1 MKKTGFL
8 GMFLVFFCLMLFGC
22 GRDEVVIEQAKSGRA
37 QETEMEESGSKAES
51 KEQNSEKAEEKSQS
65 SGQQENHR
73 DIWVDVSG
81 AVKTP
86 GVYRLKEN
94 ARVFEAVQAAGGFS
108 EQADTQW
115 LNQAALLV
123 DGEKIQVYT
132 LEETRQMKEQGA
144 IQPGAASDP
153 EGSSDTESR
162 EGGKVNIN
170 TADAAGLQ
178 EIPGIGEVR
187 AKAIVD
193 YREENGLFGNIEAI
207 QEVPGIKGKTFEKI
221 QNYITTE

>member
-1 MKKTGFL
+1 M
-8 GMFLVFFCLMLFGC
+8 
-22 GRDEVVIEQAKSGRA
+22 
-37 QETEMEESGSKAES
+37 AE
-51 KEQNSEKAEEKSQS
+51 EQNQS
-65 SGQQENHR
+65 SGQKEDDR
-73 DIWVDVSG
+73 EIWIDVSG

-108 EQADTQW
+108 ENADTQW

-132 LEETRQMKEQGA
+132 LEETRQLKEQGA
-144 IQPGAASDP
+144 IQPGCVSDTT
-153 EGSSDTESR
+153 EVSDTES
-162 EGGKVNIN
+162 GGGSKVNIN
-170 TADAAGLQ
+170 TVDAAGLQ

-221 QNYITTE
+221 RNYITTE